1 MVSSPVQTG
10 QVAMTSWTIGSAA
23 RAVAFLAA
31 LGGPGRTSRYG
42 GHDLGPVAM
51 FITEL
56 QIEDARVEHVDWLLP
71 EGEVALSFSQ
81 PMV

>member
-1 MVSSPVQTG
+1 
-10 QVAMTSWTIGSAA
+10 MTSWTTVSATC
-23 RAVAFLAA
+23 AVAIGAA
-31 LGGPGRTSRYG
+31 LGRSWRATRRD

-81 PMV
+81 PMA

>member
-1 MVSSPVQTG
+1 
-10 QVAMTSWTIGSAA
+10 VA
-23 RAVAFLAA
+23 VVAA
-31 LGGPGRTSRYG
+31 LDRTWRTSRRD
-42 GHDLGPVAM
+42 GHDLGAVAM

-81 PMV
+81 PMA